1 MLLCGAAVS
10 AAVGT
15 FVQAGETPAPQQ
27 TLARY
32 EFEQVEM
39 SVPIRVVLYA
49 PDKEAAR
56 AAAKAAFD
64 RFRALN
70 AVMSD
75 YDETSE
81 LRRLCDT
88 AGQGKAV
95 KVSDDLWRVLV
106 RAQEMAKLSDGAF
119 DVTIGPLVRRWR
131 QARRLHE
138 LPSAEHIRTAK
149 EAVGYRHI
157 RLDPQRQSV
166 ELLKPNMRLD
176 LGGIAKGFAVGE
188 AMKLLKEKGLTRG
201 MIYAGGDMGLGDPP
215 LDKPGWRIG
224 IAPPGPD
231 KPPRLYLWLSNTAV
245 ATSGDAWQFV
255 EIDGK
260 RYSHVVDPRTGIGL
274 TDHNTV
280 TVVMPD
286 STTADAITKAVAILG
301 PEKGFKLIDEMP
313 GAAAFVVRYADGKEQ
328 TFASKRWKALVAA
341 QPKDK

>member
-1 MLLCGAAVS
+1 MPDL
-10 AAVGT
+10 
-15 FVQAGETPAPQQ
+15 QA
-27 TLARY
+27 LSRH

-49 PDKEAAR
+49 PDKETAG
-56 AAAKAAFD
+56 AAAKMVFD

-95 KVSDDLWRVLV
+95 KVSDDLWRVLA
-106 RAQEMAKLSDGAF
+106 RAQEIAKLSDGAF

-149 EAVGYRHI
+149 ETVGYRHI
-157 RLDPQRQSV
+157 RLDPERRTV

-188 AMKLLKEKGLTRG
+188 ALKLLKEKGLTRV
-201 MIYAGGDMGLGDPP
+201 MIYAGGDVGLGDPP
-215 LDKPGWRIG
+215 PDKPGWRIG
-224 IAPPGPD
+224 IAPPEPD

-255 EIDGK
+255 VIGGK

-301 PEKGFKLIDEMP
+301 SEKGLKLIDETP
-313 GAAAFVVRYADGKEQ
+313 GAAAFVVRYVDGKEQ
-328 TFASKRWKALVAA
+328 TFESKRWKALVSSLAS
-341 QPKDK
+341 PGR